1 MERQR
6 NWLGWAALALAGLA
20 LLVAVGGRFGGPRM
34 AFGYADHMMMA
45 REAVPAAPAAPAAPQ
60 APRFERGPGAQGV
73 PFQGQ
78 LDREPRRGHGDQGFG
93 PGFHGRGGPGFAF
106 RGERHGFGP
115 IAMIFGLFSALTKLA
130 ALAMLVWLLL
140 RLFQQRRAG
149 PPPAAPTTP
158 AGHDPRV
165 E

>member
-1 MERQR
+1 MDRQR
-6 NWLGWAALALAGLA
+6 NWLGWAALALAGVA
-20 LLVAVGGRFGGPRM
+20 LLFAIGGRFGGPGT
-34 AFGYADHMMMA
+34 AFSFKNRMMA
-45 REAVPAAPAAPAAPQ
+45 SQAVPAAPQ
-60 APRFERGPGAQGV
+60 APQAPQTPGFQRGLGMQGAPSMDQGARQGRGDQSFS
-73 PFQGQ
+73 FQG
-78 LDREPRRGHGDQGFG
+78 RGDHGMAMG
-93 PGFHGRGGPGFAF
+93 

-115 IAMIFGLFSALTKLA
+115 IGMIFGLFGALTKLA

-140 RLFQQRRAG
+140 RIFQQRQAG